1 MAKKQ
6 IDLSKF
12 TLPLIEK
19 EEQIENIMTTPS
31 AELIDTMSKIDGDI
45 IVLGC
50 AGKMGPTMTKLAK
63 RAVDAAGL
71 KKEVIGVDR
80 FVAPQ
85 FKKDFKNLGIKTIE
99 CDMLDKKSFDA
110 LPEVENVIYMA
121 GMKFGSSEAIS
132 ITWALNTFLPTVV
145 AQKYKDSRITAFSS
159 GNIYHLTPVLHGG
172 ADENNTPNPFGDYA
186 QSVLGRERMFEYFSL
201 KNGTKTTI
209 ARLCYA
215 VDLRYGILLDIAQK
229 VYARREIDLTMGTVN
244 VIWQGDANDQ
254 ILRTLSIASS
264 PATVINI
271 TGPETISIRWLANRF
286 GELMGIKPVV
296 SGTESDTALVFN
308 ASKAHGI
315 FGYPKVSLEQIIQWV
330 AYWVLIG
337 GKTLNKPTHFETRDG
352 KF

>member
-1 MAKKQ
+1 MAKKK

-12 TLPLIEK
+12 TLPLIET

-31 AELIDTMSKIDGDI
+31 DDLIKTMSSIDGDI

-63 RAVDAAGL
+63 KAVDAGNIN
-71 KKEVIGVDR
+71 KKVIGVDR
-80 FVAPQ
+80 FIAPQ
-85 FKKDFKNLGIKTIE
+85 FKKDFSKLGIQSIE
-99 CDMLDKKSFDA
+99 CDMLDKKAFSA
-110 LPEVENVIYMA
+110 LPDSENVIYMA
-121 GMKFGSSEAIS
+121 GMKFGSSDAIS

-145 AQKYKDSRITAFSS
+145 AEKYKESRITAFSS

-172 ADENNTPNPFGDYA
+172 AGENNTPNPFGDYA

-201 KNGTKTTI
+201 KNGTKITI

-215 VDLRYGILLDIAQK
+215 VDLRYGILLDVAQK
-229 VYARREIDLTMGTVN
+229 VMSKQPIDLTMGTVN
-244 VIWQGDANDQ
+244 VIWQGDANEQ
-254 ILRTLSIASS
+254 ILRTLSLASS

-271 TGPETISIRWLANRF
+271 TGPELISLRWLAKRF
-286 GELMGIKPVV
+286 STFMGV
-296 SGTESDTALVFN
+296 SPIFECNESETALVFN

-315 FGYPKVSLEQIIQWV
+315 FGYPKVPLEQIIQWV
-330 AYWVLIG
+330 AYWVMKG
-337 GKTLNKPTHFETRDG
+337 GRTLNKPTHFETRDG